1 MNMQSVNPE
10 NLQTSIAKIYQTFGL
25 TEDKVALL
33 ADTLV
38 MADLWGHS
46 SHGMM
51 RTEILCAN
59 CGGHLGHVFNDGPT
73 STGERYCVNSLSL
86 QFSPV
91 EKKEQNSR

>member
-25 TEDKVALL
+25 TEDKAALL

-46 SHGMM
+46 SHGVM
-51 RTEILCAN
+51 RTSWYAARLKSRVMDPFAELEIKTA
-59 CGGHLGHVFNDGPT
+59 
-73 STGERYCVNSLSL
+73 
-86 QFSPV
+86 
-91 EKKEQNSR
+91 